1 MALPSDEMGADS
13 RLAVT
18 FYKRSMKQDDES
30 MAAGRPIFKEFD
42 FVRIC
47 VPGDSLTEID
57 TYAHDEHKARFPRQ
71 WAHYQNQVA
80 GQEDVVGT
88 PLDQWPQVTRSQAEE
103 LRGLKFQTVESIAD
117 CSDQQLQR
125 IGMVAGM
132 SPHNFRLKAK
142 AFLNLANDSAEV
154 AQRESE
160 LQALKEENAKI
171 KAETDAKLSK
181 MQEHQEYQGGFEFDR
196 HRLPRLRPGRD
207 RAEAK
212 PARAFLRL

>member
-1 MALPSDEMGADS
+1 MAIESDIQGADS
-13 RLAVT
+13 RLAVQ
-18 FYKRSMKQDDES
+18 FYKKSMKQEDASNE
-30 MAAGRPIFKEFD
+30 AGRPIFKEFD
-42 FVRIC
+42 FVRIMI
-47 VPGDSLTEID
+47 PGDNLTEID
-57 TYAHDEHKARFPRQ
+57 TYAQDSHKQRFPRQ
-71 WAHYQNQVA
+71 WAHYLNQTA
-80 GQEDVVGT
+80 GHEDIVGT

-103 LRGLKFQTVESIAD
+103 LRGLKFYTVEAIAD

-171 KAETDAKLSK
+171 KAETDAKLAA
-181 MQEHQEYQGGFEFDR
+181 MQEQMSALLAAVAEKTPKTR
-196 HRLPRLRPGRD
+196 KTKV
-207 RAEAK
+207 AEA
-212 PARAFLRL
+212 

>member
-1 MALPSDEMGADS
+1 MAIESDIQGADA
-13 RLAVT
+13 RLAVQ
-18 FYKRSMKQDDES
+18 FYKKSMKQEDASNE
-30 MAAGRPIFKEFD
+30 AGRPIFKEFD
-42 FVRIC
+42 FVRIMI
-47 VPGDSLTEID
+47 PGDNLTEID
-57 TYAHDEHKARFPRQ
+57 TYAQESHKQRFPRQ
-71 WAHYQNQVA
+71 WAHYQNQTA
-80 GQEDVVGT
+80 GHEDIVGT

-103 LRGLKFQTVESIAD
+103 LRGLKFHTVESIAD

-171 KAETDAKLSK
+171 KAETDAKLTA
-181 MQEHQEYQGGFEFDR
+181 MQEQMSA
-196 HRLPRLRPGRD
+196 LLAAV
-207 RAEAK
+207 AEKK
-212 PARAFLRL
+212 PKTRKPKVVEA

>member
-1 MALPSDEMGADS
+1 MAIESDIQGADS
-13 RLAVT
+13 RLAVQ
-18 FYKRSMKQDDES
+18 FYKKSMKQEDASNE
-30 MAAGRPIFKEFD
+30 AGRPIFKEFD
-42 FVRIC
+42 FVRIMI
-47 VPGDSLTEID
+47 PGDNLTEID
-57 TYAHDEHKARFPRQ
+57 TYAQESHKQRFPRQ

-103 LRGLKFQTVESIAD
+103 LRGLKFYTVEAIAD

-171 KAETDAKLSK
+171 KAETDAKLAA
-181 MQEHQEYQGGFEFDR
+181 MQEQMSA
-196 HRLPRLRPGRD
+196 LLAAV
-207 RAEAK
+207 AEKTPKTRK
-212 PARAFLRL
+212 PKVVEA

>member
-1 MALPSDEMGADS
+1 MAIESDIQGADS
-13 RLAVT
+13 RLAVQ
-18 FYKRSMKQDDES
+18 FYKKSMKQEDASNE
-30 MAAGRPIFKEFD
+30 AGRPIFKEFD
-42 FVRIC
+42 FVRIMI
-47 VPGDSLTEID
+47 PGDNLTEID
-57 TYAHDEHKARFPRQ
+57 TYAQESHKVRFPRQ
-71 WAHYQNQVA
+71 WAHYQNQTA
-80 GQEDVVGT
+80 GHEDIVGT

-103 LRGLKFQTVESIAD
+103 LRGLKFYTVEAIAD

-171 KAETDAKLSK
+171 KAETDAKLTA
-181 MQEHQEYQGGFEFDR
+181 MQEQMSA
-196 HRLPRLRPGRD
+196 LLAAV
-207 RAEAK
+207 AEKK
-212 PARAFLRL
+212 PKTRKPKVVEA